1 MVPLLLGIG
10 AAMIIGAGVQS
21 KFTPDDRPQKQVD
34 FHFPRVTTLANV
46 AGGATPIHV
55 DVRPYAEFKFEN
67 INRQQYDFSCG
78 SGALVTLIN
87 SYLGM
92 NVTEQAAMEGMMAH
106 GEKEKIVERRGFS
119 MLDMKRYVL
128 TLGAVAA
135 GYKGTVADL
144 AALRQ
149 PALVAINYGGSKH
162 FVVVRGVRDGKVF
175 IADPSAGYIIF
186 SEYEFEQWWADN
198 KVMLIL
204 SLPVDQG
211 KPLLNL
217 ALSDKELGLV
227 DADLIRPQV
236 DMKALN
242 NSLALE
248 QAVRQQMGIQTLRRQ

>member
-1 MVPLLLGIG
+1 MLPLLLGIG
-10 AAMIIGAGVQS
+10 AAMIMGAGLQS
-21 KFTPDDRPQKQVD
+21 KVTPDEKPQKQVE
-34 FHFPRVTTLANV
+34 FQFPRVTTLGNV
-46 AGGATPIHV
+46 AGGVVPMRV
-55 DVRPYAEFKFEN
+55 DVRPYADFKYEN

-87 SYLGM
+87 SYLGL

-106 GEKEKIVERRGFS
+106 GEKDKIVERRGFS

-135 GYKGTVADL
+135 GYRGTLADL

-149 PALVAINYGGSKH
+149 PAIVSITYGGSKH

-175 IADPSAGYIIF
+175 IADPSTGYIIF

-204 SLPVDQG
+204 SLPTDQG
-211 KPLLNL
+211 RPLLNL
-217 ALSDKELGLV
+217 ALSDKELGLI

-236 DMKALN
+236 EMKALN

-248 QAVRQQMGIQTLRRQ
+248 QIVRQQLGIQTLRRQ